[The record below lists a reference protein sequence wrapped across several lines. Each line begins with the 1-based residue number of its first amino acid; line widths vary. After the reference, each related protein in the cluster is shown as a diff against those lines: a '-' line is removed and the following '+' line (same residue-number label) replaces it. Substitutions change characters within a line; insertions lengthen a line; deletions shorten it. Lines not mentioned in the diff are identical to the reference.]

1 MARICLTARKSTDH
15 QPTGQ
20 LAPQDMPSS
29 QEPQHDSP
37 PHTSQEE
44 EPFEIELVVPGSTAA
59 QGTPAEEQQ

>member
-1 MARICLTARKSTDH
+1 MPRSHLTARKSAGH

-20 LAPQDMPSS
+20 LAPQDVPQP

-44 EPFEIELVVPGSTAA
+44 EPFEIELVVPRNPVT
-59 QGTPAEEQQ
+59 QQ